1 LAHYA
6 PKIGEPA
13 VKPQIAGRAKKSS
26 PLTLSM
32 LALALGLLALAGCG
46 SSSNSTSSATSAP
59 ATTATTATTAA
70 TPATT
75 GSTSTT
81 SAPAAG
87 AETIAVA
94 ADPEGQLKFTTSTL
108 SAKAGK
114 VTIAFTNRAPLE
126 HNLTVASASGA
137 VVGTTPTFQGGTKN
151 VTASLTPGTYKFYCT
166 VPGHRQAGM
175 EGTLVV
181 K

>member
-1 LAHYA
+1 
-6 PKIGEPA
+6 
-13 VKPQIAGRAKKSS
+13 
-26 PLTLSM
+26 M
-32 LALALGLLALAGCG
+32 LALALGLIALTGCG
-46 SSSNSTSSATSAP
+46 SSSSSTSSATSPP
-59 ATTATTATTAA
+59 ATTAT
-70 TPATT
+70 PATT
-75 GSTSTT
+75 SST

-94 ADPEGQLKFTTSTL
+94 ANPEGQFKYMPSTL

-114 VTIAFTNRAPLE
+114 VTIAFTNRAPVE

-137 VVGTTPTFQGGTKN
+137 VAGATPTFQGGAKN
-151 VTASLTPGTYKFYCT
+151 LTVSLTPGTYKFYCT

>member
-1 LAHYA
+1 M
-6 PKIGEPA
+6 
-13 VKPQIAGRAKKSS
+13 KPQIAGRAKNSS
-26 PLTLSM
+26 PLALSM
-32 LALALGLLALAGCG
+32 LALALGVLALAGCG

-59 ATTATTATTAA
+59 ATTAA

-75 GSTSTT
+75 SST

-94 ADPEGQLKFTTSTL
+94 ANPEGQFKYMPSTL

-114 VTIAFTNRAPLE
+114 VTIAFTNRAPVE
-126 HNLTVASASGA
+126 HNFTVASASGS
-137 VVGTTPTFQGGTKN
+137 VVGATPTFQGGAKN
-151 VTASLTPGTYKFYCT
+151 LTVSLTPGTYKFYCT

>member
-1 LAHYA
+1 
-6 PKIGEPA
+6 

-26 PLTLSM
+26 PITLSM
-32 LALALGLLALAGCG
+32 LALALGLIALAGCG
-46 SSSNSTSSATSAP
+46 SSSSSTSSATS
-59 ATTATTATTAA
+59 TTAA

-75 GSTSTT
+75 SSASTT

-87 AETIAVA
+87 GGAIAVA
-94 ADPEGQLKFTTSTL
+94 ANPEGQFKYMPSTL

-114 VTIAFTNRAPLE
+114 VTIAFTNSAPIE

-137 VVGTTPTFQGGTKN
+137 VAGATPTSRGAVKN
-151 VTASLTPGTYKFYCT
+151 LTVSLTPGTYKFYCT

>member
-1 LAHYA
+1 
-6 PKIGEPA
+6 
-13 VKPQIAGRAKKSS
+13 
-26 PLTLSM
+26 M

-46 SSSNSTSSATSAP
+46 SSSNSTSSGTSA
-59 ATTATTATTAA
+59 TATTAA

-75 GSTSTT
+75 SSNTT

-87 AETIAVA
+87 AETIAVSA
-94 ADPEGQLKFTTSTL
+94 NPQGLFKYMPSTL

-114 VTIAFTNRAPLE
+114 VTFAFTNSAPVE

-137 VVGTTPTFQGGTKN
+137 VAGATPTFTGGAKDLT
-151 VTASLTPGTYKFYCT
+151 VSLTPGTYKFYCT

>member
-1 LAHYA
+1 M
-6 PKIGEPA
+6 KS
-13 VKPQIAGRAKKSS
+13 QIAGRAKQSS
-26 PLTLSM
+26 PLALSM

-46 SSSNSTSSATSAP
+46 SSSNSTSSATSA
-59 ATTATTATTAA
+59 TTAA

-75 GSTSTT
+75 SATSST
-81 SAPAAG
+81 PAAA
-87 AETIAVA
+87 AEAIAVA
-94 ADPEGQLKFTTSTL
+94 ANPEGLFKYMPSAL

-114 VTIAFTNRAPLE
+114 VTIAFTNRAPVE

-137 VVGTTPTFQGGTKN
+137 VVGATPTFQGGVKS
-151 VTASLTPGTYKFYCT
+151 VTVSLTPGTYKFYCT

>member
-1 LAHYA
+1 M
-6 PKIGEPA
+6 
-13 VKPQIAGRAKKSS
+13 KPQIAGRATKSS

-46 SSSNSTSSATSAP
+46 SSSNSTSSATSA
-59 ATTATTATTAA
+59 TATTPA

-75 GSTSTT
+75 SSTSVT

-87 AETIAVA
+87 AGTIALA
-94 ADPEGQLKFTTSTL
+94 ANPEGQFKFMPSTL

-114 VTIAFTNRAPLE
+114 VTIAFTNRAPVE

-137 VVGTTPTFQGGTKN
+137 VAGATPTFQGGVKN
-151 VTASLTPGTYKFYCT
+151 LTVSLTPGTYKFYCT

>member
-46 SSSNSTSSATSAP
+46 SSSNSTSSATSA
-59 ATTATTATTAA
+59 TAATATTAA

-75 GSTSTT
+75 SSTSTT
-81 SAPAAG
+81 SAPVAG

-94 ADPEGQLKFTTSTL
+94 ANPEGQLKFTTSTL

>member
-1 LAHYA
+1 
-6 PKIGEPA
+6 
-13 VKPQIAGRAKKSS
+13 
-26 PLTLSM
+26 M
-32 LALALGLLALAGCG
+32 LALGLGLLALAGCG
-46 SSSNSTSSATSAP
+46 SSSNSTSSATSA
-59 ATTATTATTAA
+59 TTQV

-75 GSTSTT
+75 SST

-94 ADPEGQLKFTTSTL
+94 ANPEGQFKFMPSTL

-114 VTIAFTNRAPLE
+114 VTIAFTNGSPVE

-137 VVGTTPTFQGGTKN
+137 VAGATPTFTGGVKN
-151 VTASLTPGTYKFYCT
+151 LAVSLTPGTYKFYCT